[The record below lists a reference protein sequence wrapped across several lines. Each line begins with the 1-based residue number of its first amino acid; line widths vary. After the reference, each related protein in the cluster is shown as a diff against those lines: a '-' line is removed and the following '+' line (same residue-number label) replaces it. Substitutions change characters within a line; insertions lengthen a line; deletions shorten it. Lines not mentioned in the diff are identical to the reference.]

1 MKSFL
6 IIESGEIKKKNF
18 IIDFSE
24 TELESL
30 TEKEFFDKLID
41 ELKENFG
48 NEKFLIENV
57 INLTKLIR

>member
-6 IIESGEIKKKNF
+6 IIASGEIKKKNF

-24 TELESL
+24 TELEAL

>member
-6 IIESGEIKKKNF
+6 IIASGEIKKKNF

-24 TELESL
+24 TELEAL

-41 ELKENFG
+41 KLKENFG

>member
-6 IIESGEIKKKNF
+6 IIASDEIKKKNF

-24 TELESL
+24 TELEAL
-30 TEKEFFDKLID
+30 TEKEFFDKLIN
-41 ELKENFG
+41 ELKKNFG
-48 NEKFLIENV
+48 NEKFIIENV

>member
-6 IIESGEIKKKNF
+6 IIASSEIKKKNF

-24 TELESL
+24 TELEAL

-48 NEKFLIENV
+48 NEKFIIENV